1 MSESFLVKSPDDMF
15 IPEEASQEDKLLAT
29 SAREFMDKEIIPIS
43 DEIESKKHGLL
54 RELIKKAAD
63 LGFTSVGVD
72 ESYGGLGM
80 GEISYTVLAEKL
92 FGGQASYGITWNVNI
107 GIGRMPLAYYG
118 TEEQKKR
125 LMPKICSGDYITA
138 YALTEAEAGSDA
150 LGGMK
155 TRAVKQS
162 DGSYLLNG
170 QKIFITNGGI
180 SDIYTV
186 FARLGDSFAAFL
198 VEKDMPGFSTGK
210 EENKLG
216 LRGSSTTTL
225 FFDDIKISKKN
236 MLYQEDQGHY
246 VALTA
251 LDVGRFD
258 LAAAFTGEAKY
269 NLMNAIKYSK
279 ERRQFNRP
287 IASFGMTQ
295 KKLAKA
301 AGQIYAAESGVYRF
315 AGKWEKLCSGLDRT
329 ADDYGKK
336 MMNILRVLSEESSIL
351 KTAASDILAAVV
363 DDEVQIYGGNGFME
377 DYPAARA
384 YRDERVFRIFEGTNE
399 INRAVI
405 AKMLTKQIAKG
416 KIVLESE
423 PANID
428 PNTIE
433 GARALLNLA
442 YKEAMEKDAT
452 KLLNEN
458 QEVVGYLSDMTIM
471 FYLIESSYL
480 RAKKSEDEMMLLLAH
495 RYSLDAFS
503 VFLDSMRR
511 LARAFGSDNLKNS
524 CVKAYSDWNIAD
536 EVNLNRKISEVL
548 LEKEYYPLGL

>member
-1 MSESFLVKSPDDMF
+1 MSESFLVKSPDNLF
-15 IPEEASQEDKLLAT
+15 IPEQASQEDRMLAA
-29 SAREFMDKEIIPIS
+29 SAREFMEKEIIPIS

-80 GEISYTVLAEKL
+80 GEIAYTVLAEKL

-125 LMPKICSGDYITA
+125 LMPKICSGDYVTA

-155 TRAVKQS
+155 TKAIKQP
-162 DGSYLLNG
+162 DGNYLLNG

-180 SDIYTV
+180 SDLYTV
-186 FARLGDSFAAFL
+186 FARLDEGFAAFL
-198 VEKDMPGFSTGK
+198 VEKGMKGFSTGK

-225 FFDDIKISKKN
+225 FFDDVRIPKEN
-236 MLYQEDQGHY
+236 LLYNEGQGHY
-246 VALTA
+246 IALTA

-258 LAAAFTGEAKY
+258 LAAAFLGEAKY
-269 NLMNAIKYSK
+269 DLANAIKYSK
-279 ERRQFNRP
+279 ERRQFGKA
-287 IASFGMTQ
+287 IAEFGMTQ

-301 AGQIYAAESGVYRF
+301 AAQIYAAESGVYRF

-329 ADDYGKK
+329 AADYGKK
-336 MMNILRVLSEESSIL
+336 MMDILRALSEESSIL
-351 KTAASDILAAVV
+351 KTAVSDILAAVV

-377 DYPAARA
+377 DYPAARS

-399 INRAVI
+399 INRTVI
-405 AKMLTKQIAKG
+405 AKMLTKQITKG
-416 KIVLESE
+416 KIVLETA

-428 PNTIE
+428 PNSIE

-442 YKEAMEKDAT
+442 YSKATEEA

-471 FYLIESSYL
+471 FYLIESAYL
-480 RAKKSEDEMMLLLAH
+480 RAKKTGDEIMLLLAH
-495 RYSLDAFS
+495 RYSIDSFS
-503 VFLDSMRR
+503 LFLDSMNR
-511 LARAFGSDNLKNS
+511 LAKAFGSDKLENACK
-524 CVKAYSDWNIAD
+524 KAYSDWNIAD
-536 EVNLNRKISEVL
+536 EVKLNRKISALL
-548 LEKEYYPLGL
+548 LEKECYPLGL